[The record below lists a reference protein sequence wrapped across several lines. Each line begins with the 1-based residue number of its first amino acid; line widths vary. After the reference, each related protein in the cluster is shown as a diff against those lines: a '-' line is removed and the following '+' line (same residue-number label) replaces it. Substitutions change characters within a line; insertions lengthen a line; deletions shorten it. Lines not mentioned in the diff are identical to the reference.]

1 MEILYNN
8 IIKLRRYC
16 IVYIFRLKKDN
27 YSTIKLRSMTLEDIN
42 KFNDIKKRK
51 DIEIYKIAAFA
62 MISSIVLVIVMVH
75 LYNLNLQ

>member
-1 MEILYNN
+1 M
-8 IIKLRRYC
+8 
-16 IVYIFRLKKDN
+16 YIFRLKKDN

-75 LYNLNLQ
+75 LYNLTLQ

>member
-1 MEILYNN
+1 M
-8 IIKLRRYC
+8 
-16 IVYIFRLKKDN
+16 YIFRLKKDN